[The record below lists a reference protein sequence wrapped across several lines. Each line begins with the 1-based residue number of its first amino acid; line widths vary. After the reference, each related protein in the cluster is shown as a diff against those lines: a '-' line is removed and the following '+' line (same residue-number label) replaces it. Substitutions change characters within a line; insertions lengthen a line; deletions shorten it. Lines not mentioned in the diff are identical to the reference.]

1 MKRSTAQRKTFVTSH
16 VYAQPPNVR
25 DTVARI
31 NAGLPVKEFDTL
43 RALLGLTVADLA
55 GKVGI
60 SLATL
65 SRRRRRHA
73 ALDPGHSDRILRF
86 ARLYRLAVDL
96 YDGNEAAARTWLTR
110 PARALEGQTPLDFAE
125 TEAGAHE
132 VEMLIGR
139 MEHGVYT

>member
-1 MKRSTAQRKTFVTSH
+1 MKGPAAQRKTFVASQ
-16 VYAQPPNVR
+16 VYAQPPGAR
-25 DTVARI
+25 HAVACI
-31 NAGLPVKEFDTL
+31 KAGLPVKEFDAL

-55 GKVGI
+55 AKVGI

-65 SRRRRRHA
+65 SRRRRQHA
-73 ALDPGHSDRILRF
+73 TLDPGHGDRILRF

-110 PARALEGQTPLDFAE
+110 PARALEGQTPLDFAD

-132 VEMLIGR
+132 VETLIGR
-139 MEHGVYT
+139 LEHGVYT

>member
-1 MKRSTAQRKTFVTSH
+1 MKGPAAQRATFVASQ
-16 VYAQPPNVR
+16 VYAQPLGAWHA
-25 DTVARI
+25 VARI
-31 NAGLPVKEFDTL
+31 KAGLPVKEFDTL

-65 SRRRRRHA
+65 SRRRRQNA
-73 ALDPGHSDRILRF
+73 ALDPAYGDRILRF

-110 PARALEGQTPLDFAE
+110 PARALEGQTPLDFAD

-139 MEHGVYT
+139 LEHGVYT

>member
-1 MKRSTAQRKTFVTSH
+1 MKGPAAQRATFVANH
-16 VYAQPPNVR
+16 VYAQSLGARHV
-25 DTVARI
+25 VARI
-31 NAGLPVKEFDTL
+31 KAGLPVKEFDTL

-55 GKVGI
+55 RKVGI

-65 SRRRRRHA
+65 SRRRRQNA

-86 ARLYRLAVDL
+86 ARLYRLAVEL

-110 PARALEGQTPLDFAE
+110 PARALGGQTPLDFAD

-139 MEHGVYT
+139 LEHGVYT

>member
-1 MKRSTAQRKTFVTSH
+1 MKVPAAHRKTFVASH
-16 VYAQPPNVR
+16 VYAQPPGAR
-25 DTVARI
+25 HAVARI
-31 NAGLPVKEFDTL
+31 KAGLPVKEFDTL

-55 GKVGI
+55 RKVGI

-65 SRRRRRHA
+65 SRRRRHRA
-73 ALDPGHSDRILRF
+73 ALDPEHSDRILRL

-110 PARALEGQTPLDFAE
+110 PARALDGQTPLDFAD

-132 VEMLIGR
+132 VEKLIGR
-139 MEHGVYT
+139 LEHAVYA